1 MNNLATFF
9 RESRTARFFIPA
21 GLILFVFGIA
31 VFVINSKNQDYV
43 EVEST
48 VSKVELYEE
57 AYTDADGNYIEAQ
70 YNLIV
75 EYTVNDKEYEAEING
90 QSKYEVGDKLKIYY
104 NPGDPSQITQS
115 KSVILPLVI
124 IALGI
129 ASLVAGVLSAVNAIK
144 RHKKMKE
151 QEKGWTH
158 E

>member
-90 QSKYEVGDKLKIYY
+90 QSKYEVGDKLIIYY